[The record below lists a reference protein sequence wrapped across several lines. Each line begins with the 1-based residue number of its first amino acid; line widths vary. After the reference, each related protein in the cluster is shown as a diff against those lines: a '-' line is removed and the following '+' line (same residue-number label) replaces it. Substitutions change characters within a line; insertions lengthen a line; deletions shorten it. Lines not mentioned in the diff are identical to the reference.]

1 MTPGLPGFFHL
12 TALDVAAST
21 NDVALARAAEG
32 APEGTLITAVHQTA
46 GRGRRG
52 RTWISPEGNLYL
64 SMILSPGVDAAG
76 AVGFAASLAAAT
88 AVAHYAPD
96 RDVAVKWPN
105 DVLLDGAKVAGLLIE
120 AVPGRAGV
128 VVLGIGI
135 NVAHHPTE
143 TPYPATSLGAAGDAV
158 PTVEALR
165 DAFCGAFLDIYD
177 ALRRDGFAPL
187 RAAWLARASGVGGPI
202 TVNLEGARYDG
213 TFAGLDEAGALVLDQ
228 GAMGMR
234 KITAGDVFFAGA

>member
-1 MTPGLPGFFHL
+1 MTPGLPGFYHL
-12 TALDVAAST
+12 TALGVAAST

-32 APEGTLITAVHQTA
+32 AAEGTLITAVQQTA

-52 RTWISPEGNLYL
+52 RSWISPAGNLYL
-64 SMILSPGVDAAG
+64 SVILSPGADAAG
-76 AVGFAASLAAAT
+76 AVGFAASLAAAA
-88 AVAHYAPD
+88 AVAQYAPE

-120 AVPGRAGV
+120 AVPGRAGM
-128 VVLGIGI
+128 VVLGVGI
-135 NVAHHPTE
+135 NVAHHPSD
-143 TPYPATSLGAAGDAV
+143 TPYPATSMVDAGAMPGVD
-158 PTVEALR
+158 ELR
-165 DAFCGAFLDIYD
+165 DTFCARFLDLYQG
-177 ALRRDGFAPL
+177 LRRDGFAPL

-213 TFAGLDEAGALVLDQ
+213 TFAGLDESGALMLDQ
-228 GAMGMR
+228 GASGMR